1 MESSDR
7 TLEVRFDIETKQT
20 TGFVSLVHT
29 EMGLHTSRVSI
40 VAGLTSVSSTVA
52 AVAAG
57 QRGRLVPVFHIH
69 RLKQSICEKCHFSQ
83 MDCFTDFVELVSN
96 LFFVCHPEAFDID

>member
-69 RLKQSICEKCHFSQ
+69 RLLHS
-83 MDCFTDFVELVSN
+83 
-96 LFFVCHPEAFDID
+96 FFFFANVVQGKRERARKVMFDI